1 MTPKLCKD
9 CEHIGYSRW
18 AGPCCLSPHRPTDL
32 VEGGVIGI
40 ACPTERS
47 SEGACGPD
55 SKHYERAASLGSKED
70 AATPHC
76 RKSHERQVLQGV
88 NRIWSFTPLGVQH

>member
-32 VEGGVIGI
+32 VEGVLS
-40 ACPTERS
+40 ALLAPRS
-47 SEGACGPD
+47 GAVRVRAARMA
-55 SKHYERAASLGSKED
+55 SITSRAASLGSKED
-70 AATPHC
+70 AATPRC
-76 RKSHERQVLQGV
+76 RRSHERQVLQGV